1 MTKKAE
7 PIDMSPAAVNGRIE
21 DMRSLYKL
29 MLALREIKVP
39 KQVRRTSK
47 STENKPDGS

>member
-1 MTKKAE
+1 MTKKSE

-29 MLALREIKVP
+29 MLALREFKV
-39 KQVRRTSK
+39 TSA
-47 STENKPDGS
+47 STEAKPSGS